1 MSSGPYVAS
10 KRLLDVVGSVAA
22 LTITSPFILVAAC
35 AIKLHDSGPVFFTQ
49 ARSGKDGRPFNM
61 IKFRTMSGV
70 DSGSDLPE
78 RSSWVAGVPDDF
90 VFKTSKS
97 RVSRVT
103 APGRWLRRYSLD
115 ELPQLV
121 NVLRGEMSL
130 VGPRPEIVQIS
141 ERYSP
146 EQARRLSV
154 KPGITG
160 WAQVTGRSLHN
171 HGQKIAADLYYVE
184 HASLRFDFRI
194 LLRTVWVTVLGREA
208 Y

>member
-10 KRLLDVVGSVAA
+10 KRLLDIVGSVAA
-22 LTITSPFILVAAC
+22 LTITSPFFLVAAC
-35 AIKLHDSGPVFFTQ
+35 AIKRHDSGSVFFTQ
-49 ARSGKDGRPFNM
+49 ARAGKDGRPFRM

-70 DSGSDLPE
+70 DSGSDLPD

-90 VFKTSKS
+90 VFKTSET

-184 HASLRFDFRI
+184 HASLRLDFRI
-194 LLRTVWVTVLGREA
+194 LLRTVWVSVLGREA